1 MALEWMPR
9 DNGPKDH
16 RLHSDIHF
24 GTDADA
30 PCVVYEKRPLKDASG
45 KIVESLYTAWIR
57 LNNPKQ
63 FNSYTTEM
71 VKGVIAAFENASLDR
86 SVVSVV
92 TRSSRRSVPESAP
105 PSAACA
111 YRRGARE

>member
-45 KIVESLYTAWIR
+45 KIVESLYTAWISTKQSEAVQFLHNGNGQGRNSR
-57 LNNPKQ
+57 L
-63 FNSYTTEM
+63 
-71 VKGVIAAFENASLDR
+71 
-86 SVVSVV
+86 
-92 TRSSRRSVPESAP
+92 
-105 PSAACA
+105 
-111 YRRGARE
+111 RECIPG

>member
-16 RLHSDIHF
+16 LLHSDIHF

-30 PCVVYEKRPLKDASG
+30 PCVVYEKRPLKDPSG
-45 KIVESLYTAWIR
+45 KTAEGLYTAWVR

-92 TRSSRRSVPESAP
+92 FTGTGPYAFCT
-105 PSAACA
+105 AATPGNTA
-111 YRRGARE
+111 NITA